1 MANSDLK
8 RSPGTAV
15 AVALNGKA
23 VASVTSAATLAIACG
38 AGAGAVSGG
47 NIEWGSLIADVSLA
61 LTTNTATVTT
71 VWQGSDDGVTYKTI
85 YPQNGS
91 AYAAVAAAGTGA
103 PVTTAYAQTYEG
115 NPSYAYMRLA
125 CVIGVTGSASVADIA
140 TIAYRY
146 RIRRD

>member
-8 RSPGTAV
+8 RSPFGGI

-23 VASVTSAATLAIACG
+23 AGSITSAAPLAIACG

-47 NIEWGSLIADVSLA
+47 NIEWGSLIADVSVA
-61 LTTNTATVTT
+61 LNTSTATVTT

-85 YPQNGS
+85 YMQAGA
-91 AYAAVAAAGTGA
+91 AYLSVAAAGTGA
-103 PVTTAYAQTYEG
+103 TVTTAYAQTYEG

-125 CVIGVTGSASVADIA
+125 CIVGVAGSASAADIV
-140 TIAYRY
+140 TISYRY